1 MFCGIE
7 ESIQEMHEEKALKS
21 RATSLSSKVKIE
33 IYLKTGDRVE
43 TRLTLF
49 PHKVNLD
56 SYF

>member
-1 MFCGIE
+1 MK
-7 ESIQEMHEEKALKS
+7 ESIQEMHEEKALKIG
-21 RATSLSSKVKIE
+21 ATSISSKVEIE

-43 TRLTLF
+43 SRLTLF

>member
-1 MFCGIE
+1 MK

-21 RATSLSSKVKIE
+21 RATSLTSKVKIE